1 MRGPVHRIRA
11 AHGCE
16 HLRYASDPS
25 NKNVRSVASRD
36 QGPLAAS
43 AETPKKAGKLM
54 LSSDPIGSNGRI
66 TVVDRT
72 PGIPGVERRRGRP
85 GSSRHCEAVK
95 GVKPRWR
102 ADSSLAKINDQ

>member
-11 AHGCE
+11 AHGYE

-25 NKNVRSVASRD
+25 NKECALRRLSRPRAV
-36 QGPLAAS
+36 GAS
-43 AETPKKAGKLM
+43 AEAPKKAGKLM

-72 PGIPGVERRRGRP
+72 PGMPGVERRRGRP

-102 ADSSLAKINDQ
+102 ANSSLAKINDQ